1 MQERN
6 HLRALVFCAAALVFT
21 LCGCTNAPQATREE
35 QPSAAQPTPA
45 GATSPVV
52 SSAPGAQPDTPAAQ
66 PTPAAPDLKQPPQVS
81 DVRAAL
87 ERTYKGAVAFDED
100 GARSVA
106 GDFNGDGSEDLMVEV
121 RPAPGKVAELNDEL
135 SNWIVSDPLTVQPPD
150 PRDFDP
156 HQGVQKLKPST
167 ARPHI
172 EPNDALLVVIHG
184 HQETGWRNP
193 EAMQTYLLK
202 NVAGTDLKAQSRAGA
217 QAPVQQKKRTPRLFG
232 DVLEEKL
239 NGNSGF
245 LYWTGATYGWFH

>member
-1 MQERN
+1 MKERTN
-6 HLRALVFCAAALVFT
+6 LRALFFCAAALAFT
-21 LCGCTNAPQATREE
+21 LCGGCAAPQQTAREQQPVAAQSSPAATSPAVPSSPDA
-35 QPSAAQPTPA
+35 QSAASPTPA
-45 GATSPVV
+45 
-52 SSAPGAQPDTPAAQ
+52 
-66 PTPAAPDLKQPPQVS
+66 PAAPDLKPPPQPS

-87 ERTYKGAVAFDED
+87 ERTYKGAVAFDEHS
-100 GARSVA
+100 ARVVA

-121 RPAPGKVAELNDEL
+121 RPAPGKVAALNDEL
-135 SNWIVSDPLTVQPPD
+135 SNWIVTDPLTVRPPD

-172 EPNDALLVVIHG
+172 EQNDALLVVIHG
-184 HQETGWRNP
+184 YKETGWRNP

-202 NVAGTDLKAQSRAGA
+202 NVSGTDLKAESRAVA
-217 QAPVQQKKRTPRLFG
+217 QAAAQKKTPRLLG